1 MPPKKTSAWIMHVKS
16 FALKNGISYACA
28 LSDARCKSSYK
39 NGGVGMSPP
48 KIEMIE
54 MTEKKGEMTA
64 KQLARKIKNIELTAQ
79 VRKNKIL
86 KGDMV

>member
-48 KIEMIE
+48 KIEM
-54 MTEKKGEMTA
+54 TA
-64 KQLARKIKNIELTAQ
+64 KQLAKKIKNIELTAK
-79 VRKNKIL
+79 VRTNKQLEQL
-86 KGDMV
+86 KSMPM